1 MLPWRASLQMA
12 NSKEKPR
19 RAKPEELPEP
29 QNTEEF
35 RAQVAQLTTDEQVA
49 DRAGVSV
56 ATLRRWIK
64 AGAIPQYDGTWTTAS
79 IAHAR
84 IVGQLRKSGQPLD
97 EIVKAA
103 EDGRLA
109 LGGIDALFAVESK
122 HYSLKQ
128 AARAAGVKLAIAE
141 QVWIS
146 LGMSIQNT
154 DHVTEQD
161 VDALKRVGEVL
172 DAGVPLGAV
181 LQVIRVAAK
190 AFADIADA
198 EARLV
203 RMFVHEPLL
212 QSGADAGQISDVM
225 SAMVDGVLP
234 HMAPLFEYMHTR
246 FLQEYTEQVQIE
258 NVQGTTAG
266 ATGDGRLNVTICFVD
281 IAGFTRYTEQAGVE
295 KAFEQADHLRQ
306 HIETTLPD
314 SARMIKLTGDGA
326 MIVGSEPAD
335 LVAWSVDLVS
345 DDDHPFKLR
354 LGVDFG
360 EALYR
365 DGDYFGG
372 AINMAA
378 RVLNRT
384 DADEVLA
391 TQQVKDQISNT
402 RALGLRFVSI
412 GKVRLKGFDEVVE
425 LFRVEPRES

>member
-1 MLPWRASLQMA
+1 MA
-12 NSKEKPR
+12 KTSAKTR
-19 RAKPEELPEP
+19 RPDPDELPEP

-35 RAQVAQLTTDEQVA
+35 RAQVALLTTDEQVA
-49 DRAGVSV
+49 ERAGVSV
-56 ATLRRWIK
+56 ATLKRWIK
-64 AGAIPQYDGTWTTAS
+64 AGAIPQYDGNWTSAA

-84 IVGQLRKSGQPLD
+84 IVSQLRKSGQPLD

-109 LGGIDALFAVESK
+109 LGGVDALFAVESK
-122 HYSLKQ
+122 HYSLK
-128 AARAAGVKLAIAE
+128 AAAKAAGIKLAVAE
-141 QVWIS
+141 QIWIS
-146 LGMSIQNT
+146 LGMSIQKT
-154 DHVTEQD
+154 DHVTDQD
-161 VDALKRVGEVL
+161 VEALKRVKEVL

-212 QSGADAGQISDVM
+212 QQGADAEQVSEVM
-225 SAMVDGVLP
+225 STMIGGVLP
-234 HMAPLFEYMHTR
+234 HISPLFEYMHSR

-258 NVQGTTAG
+258 NVQGNSANIT
-266 ATGDGRLNVTICFVD
+266 DGRLNVAICFVD
-281 IAGFTRYTEQAGVE
+281 IAGFTRYTEQMGVE
-295 KAFEQADHLRQ
+295 KAFEQADELRQ

-326 MIVGSEPAD
+326 MIVGSEPGD
-335 LVAWSVDLVS
+335 LVAWAIDLAGEE
-345 DDDHPFKLR
+345 DHTFKLR
-354 LGVDFG
+354 IGVDFG

-391 TQQVKDQISNT
+391 TAQVRENVKNVKS
-402 RALGLRFVSI
+402 LGLRFVSI
-412 GKVRLKGFDEVVE
+412 GRVRLKGFDEQVE
-425 LFRVEPRES
+425 LFRVERRES

>member
-1 MLPWRASLQMA
+1 MPKS
-12 NSKEKPR
+12 SPKSR
-19 RAKPEELPEP
+19 RVNPDDLPEP

-35 RAQVAQLTTDEQVA
+35 RAQVAQLTTDEEVA
-49 DRAGVSV
+49 ERAGVSV

-64 AGAIPQYDGTWTTAS
+64 AGAIPQYDGTWTSAAV
-79 IAHAR
+79 AHAR
-84 IVGQLRKSGQPLD
+84 IVSQLRKSGQPLE
-97 EIVKAA
+97 EIVRAA
-103 EDGRLA
+103 ADGRLA
-109 LGGIDALFAVESK
+109 LGGVDVLFAVESK
-122 HYSLKQ
+122 HYSLKE
-128 AARAAGVKLAIAE
+128 AAKAAGVKMPIAE
-141 QVWIS
+141 QIWLS

-154 DHVTEQD
+154 DHVTDQD
-161 VDALKRVGEVL
+161 VEALRRVREVL

-212 QSGADAGQISDVM
+212 QQGADAQEVSDVM
-225 SAMVDGVLP
+225 SEMIGGVLP
-234 HMAPLFEYMHTR
+234 HISPLFEYMHSR

-258 NVQGTTAG
+258 NVQGKGTNHT
-266 ATGDGRLNVTICFVD
+266 DGRLNVAICFVD
-281 IAGFTRYTEQAGVE
+281 IAGFTRYTEQMGVE

-314 SARMIKLTGDGA
+314 SARLIKLTGDGA
-326 MIVGSEPAD
+326 MIVGSEPGD
-335 LVAWSVDLVS
+335 LARWAVEMAEE
-345 DDDHPFKLR
+345 DDHAFKLR
-354 LGVDFG
+354 IGIDFG

-391 TQQVKDQISNT
+391 TAQVRDHVKN
-402 RALGLRFVSI
+402 RKALGLRFVSI
-412 GKVRLKGFDEVVE
+412 GNVRLKGFDDSVE
-425 LFRVEPRES
+425 LFRVELRES